1 MTDEEIFDLADQY
14 GWMDDFGRWNFKDD
28 GLINFALE
36 VLRVNAEQQEPAF
49 ECPRCGHCC
58 QQREWVGLTD
68 EEIKALSSWWPSY
81 DQMPALMTLARDIEN
96 TLKEK
101 NT

>member
-1 MTDEEIFDLADQY
+1 MTDEEIFDSADQY
-14 GWMDDFGRWNFKDD
+14 GWMDDFGRWNFQPDR
-28 GLINFALE
+28 LVSFALAMSE
-36 VLRVNAEQQEPAF
+36 KNVQVSDK
-49 ECPRCGHCC
+49 
-58 QQREWVGLTD
+58 WVGLTD

-101 NT
+101 NGG